1 MHSSSRNCIFC
12 PSFEIIEVKAKKAT
26 QPWKPVFLTAARRP
40 RGSLGGGGGGN
51 QAACTAAAAHNRSAT
66 ASRAHPVRPPRTFL
80 VGRHWPSS
88 GACLSRPSAAW
99 PSAAAAAV
107 RRLAFHCRRRPRKAT
122 FKAKKCRKPLPA
134 FFCRGYELESL
145 SSSRTG
151 GATPKTFMVNL
162 FYSMLENFHLQLC
175 VLLYTM
181 G

>member
-1 MHSSSRNCIFC
+1 M
-12 PSFEIIEVKAKKAT
+12 P
-26 QPWKPVFLTAARRP
+26 KPAFR
-40 RGSLGGGGGGN
+40 
-51 QAACTAAAAHNRSAT
+51 C
-66 ASRAHPVRPPRTFL
+66 
-80 VGRHWPSS
+80 
-88 GACLSRPSAAW
+88 
-99 PSAAAAAV
+99 
-107 RRLAFHCRRRPRKAT
+107 LAFGCRRRAPPGLPLPLRCRRRPRKAT

-175 VLLYTM
+175 VLLCTV

>member
-26 QPWKPVFLTAARRP
+26 QPWKPVFLTAAQRP
-40 RGSLGGGGGGN
+40 CGSLGGGGGN

-134 FFCRGYELESL
+134 FFAGAVSWRALVARARGAPRLKL
-145 SSSRTG
+145 SWS
-151 GATPKTFMVNL
+151 TF
-162 FYSMLENFHLQLC
+162 FIRC
-175 VLLYTM
+175 
-181 G
+181 